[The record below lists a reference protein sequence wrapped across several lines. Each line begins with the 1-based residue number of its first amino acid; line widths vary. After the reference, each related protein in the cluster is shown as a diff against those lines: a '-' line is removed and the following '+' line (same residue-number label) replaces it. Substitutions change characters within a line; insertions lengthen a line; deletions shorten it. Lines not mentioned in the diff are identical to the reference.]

1 MKKIIS
7 LMAILVLFAVIACTP
22 YHHEGAAVG
31 GAMGGMAGA
40 MLDHK
45 NPWRGGII
53 GAAIGAIVGA
63 TIVDISQQAAMEAA
77 STGRPVEYR
86 TVNGRGVYRADPIG
100 YNEITRCRTIHEK
113 VWEDG
118 YLVQD
123 QVREVCEGPR
133 YDNYDRHERHE
144 RRY

>member
-1 MKKIIS
+1 MKRMIS
-7 LMAILVLFAVIACTP
+7 VIAVLVLFTAIACTP
-22 YHHEGAAVG
+22 YHHEGAATG
-31 GAMGGMAGA
+31 AAMGGIAGA

-77 STGRPVEYR
+77 SSGRPVEYR
-86 TVNGRGVYRADPIG
+86 TVNGRGVYRAEPIG
-100 YNEITRCRTIHEK
+100 YNEFTRCRTIHEK

-118 YLVQD
+118 YLVKD
-123 QVREVCEGPR
+123 QVREICEGPGYHRHDR
-133 YDNYDRHERHE
+133 YD

>member
-1 MKKIIS
+1 
-7 LMAILVLFAVIACTP
+7 
-22 YHHEGAAVG
+22 
-31 GAMGGMAGA
+31 MGGMAGA

-63 TIVDISQQAAMEAA
+63 TIVDISQQAAREAA
-77 STGRPVEYR
+77 LSGRTVEYR
-86 TVNGRGVYRADPIG
+86 TVDGRGVYRADPVE
-100 YNEITRCRTIHEK
+100 YNEHTMCRKIHER

-118 YLVQD
+118 YLVKD
-123 QVREVCEGPR
+123 QVREVCEG
-133 YDNYDRHERHE
+133 ERLE